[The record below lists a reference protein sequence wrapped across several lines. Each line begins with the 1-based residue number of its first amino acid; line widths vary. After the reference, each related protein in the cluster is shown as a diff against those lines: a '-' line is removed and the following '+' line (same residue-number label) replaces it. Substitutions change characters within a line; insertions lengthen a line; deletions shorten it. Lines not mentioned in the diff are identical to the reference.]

1 MPAFA
6 SLGSQSF
13 ALGKRVDRFLGKLG
27 GLLLLKLEQSTK
39 GKKHINWYLHVS
51 SQLPF
56 VPLEWQTRLFLP
68 ECCSRLSL
76 LKSVELLFRR
86 ARLQNNEVQNRWD
99 WGETRKDFRGL
110 RLLFFAAYKFASP
123 VYLPH
128 VLPQK
133 FWEGRRRLLAVP
145 VLQLTYPYLGFFLS
159 GIIRCTCVACLWD
172 WTTCFKYWAAAIYGS
187 KKLWCAPIC

>member
-1 MPAFA
+1 MDFFKRVENLTLLEGAYANTFLSDTRLLEIRLFPFSARVRLA
-6 SLGSQSF
+6 WLAKRLLCSF
-13 ALGKRVDRFLGKLG
+13 ALGKRLDRFLGKLG

-56 VPLEWQTRLFLP
+56 VPMEWQTRLFLP

-86 ARLQNNEVQNRWD
+86 ARFQNNEVQNRWD

-110 RLLFFAAYKFASP
+110 RLLFFAAYNFASP
-123 VYLPH
+123 VYH
-128 VLPQK
+128 YSQSK
-133 FWEGRRRLLAVP
+133 YFSSHIP
-145 VLQLTYPYLGFFLS
+145 VLAFF
-159 GIIRCTCVACLWD
+159 
-172 WTTCFKYWAAAIYGS
+172 
-187 KKLWCAPIC
+187 